1 MTRPLLVVVGPTCT
15 GKTSLAVAAA
25 LALTPAE
32 MLNADSRQIRRGLR
46 VGTCTPGPGELR
58 NVPCNLLDLC
68 DPGEPFTVADWLDAA
83 RGCLE
88 RLDRA
93 GTRAVVAGGTGLYV
107 TALVDGFDL
116 ARVPPDPVRRVERG
130 DLAATSEGLETLA
143 AELRR
148 RDPEGA
154 ATVDQRNPRRVIR
167 ALEILDAGG
176 GSVLATRTRSASR
189 SAVMV
194 GLDVARPEHE
204 RWIERRTASMFDT
217 GALQDE
223 VRRLLDQGLDA
234 PTIAG
239 CGIGYQEA
247 LDNLEGR
254 LDVNAAKDA
263 TVRRTLRYA
272 RAQRTWFRRDPR
284 IRWFRP
290 DLDGVDGVIRAVL
303 AFDRQSLEEARG
315 SPDEATGNP
324 VRLA

>member
-1 MTRPLLVVVGPTCT
+1 VSPPLLVIVGPTCT
-15 GKTSLAVAAA
+15 GKTALAVSAA
-25 LALTPAE
+25 LALAPAE
-32 MLNADSRQIRRGLR
+32 LLNADSRQVRRGLR
-46 VGTCTPGPGELR
+46 VGTCAPGPGELR
-58 NVPCNLLDLC
+58 GVPCNLLDLC

-116 ARVPPDPVRRVERG
+116 ARVPPDPERRVERG
-130 DLAATSEGLETLA
+130 DVAGTPEGLETLA

-148 RDPEGA
+148 RDPQGA

-176 GSVLATRTRSASR
+176 GSVLATRTRSAAR
-189 SAVMV
+189 AAVMV
-194 GLDVARPEHE
+194 GLDLARPEHE
-204 RWIERRTASMFDT
+204 RWIEHRTASMFDT
-217 GALQDE
+217 GALQGE
-223 VRRLLDQGLDA
+223 VRMLLDRGHD
-234 PTIAG
+234 PRTIAG

-254 LDVNAAKDA
+254 VDVNAAKEA

-290 DLDGVDGVIRAVL
+290 DVDGTDRVLDDVL
-303 AFDRQSLEEARG
+303 AFDRRSLG
-315 SPDEATGNP
+315 
-324 VRLA
+324 